1 MHKWR
6 KLRLAPRGEAR
17 NGSRKGNKSLFFFFN
32 KSLYVKTFHKNSS
45 SKEFAPTQLVCN
57 PQDAW
62 ETRLFNKTSSLPSSC
77 FFFLP
82 SNYYF
87 KRFK

>member
-17 NGSRKGNKSLFFFFN
+17 NGSRKSN

-45 SKEFAPTQLVCN
+45 SKEFAPTTLVCN

-77 FFFLP
+77 FIFFFLLP
-82 SNYYF
+82 ITIS
-87 KRFK
+87 KDLSRI